1 MFWSLLVA
9 TTLAAPVTLKASDG
23 QALHAEVNG
32 KGERALLFVHADE
45 RSHTDW
51 QFFTKTVNDLGYRTL
66 AIDLRGH
73 GKSSLSQDIGE
84 EDYLAM
90 PLDVAAGAEWLVKNG
105 ATHITAV
112 GDQLGGSALL
122 AAAAETRS
130 INSLILLTP
139 HLSNNGL
146 KVSTALLEQIG
157 SRPMLLAAGI
167 DDGKSVKAA
176 TLMDSKIGASARV
189 EIVSDGGAGISM
201 LNRAPHF
208 ESLVVEWIG
217 QPGDA
222 QNEGQLQGED
232 RLKASDV
239 DKIETTGTRFT
250 DR

>member
-90 PLDVAAGAEWLVKNG
+90 PLDGRWRRV
-105 ATHITAV
+105 V
-112 GDQLGGSALL
+112 GEKWCHPYHSRR
-122 AAAAETRS
+122 RS
-130 INSLILLTP
+130 IGRKRS
-139 HLSNNGL
+139 SCR
-146 KVSTALLEQIG
+146 
-157 SRPMLLAAGI
+157 SR
-167 DDGKSVKAA
+167 
-176 TLMDSKIGASARV
+176 
-189 EIVSDGGAGISM
+189 
-201 LNRAPHF
+201 
-208 ESLVVEWIG
+208 
-217 QPGDA
+217 
-222 QNEGQLQGED
+222 
-232 RLKASDV
+232 
-239 DKIETTGTRFT
+239 
-250 DR
+250 

>member
-1 MFWSLLVA
+1 
-9 TTLAAPVTLKASDG
+9 
-23 QALHAEVNG
+23 
-32 KGERALLFVHADE
+32 
-45 RSHTDW
+45 
-51 QFFTKTVNDLGYRTL
+51 
-66 AIDLRGH
+66 
-73 GKSSLSQDIGE
+73 
-84 EDYLAM
+84 
-90 PLDVAAGAEWLVKNG
+90 
-105 ATHITAV
+105 
-112 GDQLGGSALL
+112 
-122 AAAAETRS
+122 
-130 INSLILLTP
+130 
-139 HLSNNGL
+139 
-146 KVSTALLEQIG
+146 
-157 SRPMLLAAGI
+157 MLLAAGI

-176 TLMDSKIGASARV
+176 TLMESKIGASARV